1 MGKKLLKVLGIVL
14 LVIVVA
20 AGGFVVFLTATE
32 YKPAAVEYIDAPTLG
47 EPETPGDSV
56 RIVTWNVGYC
66 GLGAEEDFV
75 MDGGSG
81 DGRPGKETFYAY
93 YEGVLSELG
102 ALGADIYLLQ
112 EVDADSD
119 RSCNFNEVEHFS
131 EGRNAR
137 SSAYALNYSC
147 PFVPFPWPPMGKVT
161 SGILTTSDFA
171 VEGGTAE
178 RIALPCPFSWPL
190 RTANLKRCLLITR
203 YALPGTEAELVAV
216 NLHLEAYDDGEG
228 KEAQTAMLL
237 QILQEEYAKG
247 NYVIAGGDFNQSF
260 PDGTDRYPI
269 ASGADWTPGTL
280 GDLPAGW
287 RYAWDSAAPTCRLLN
302 QPYSAGSSGT
312 QFYVIDGFIL
322 SPNVEPVSVRTQD
335 AEFAVTDHNPVVLE
349 ARLVS

>member
-81 DGRPGKETFYAY
+81 DGRPEKETFYAY

-102 ALGADIYLLQ
+102 ALGADICLLQ

-119 RSCNFNEVEHFS
+119 RSYNFNEVEHFS

-161 SGILTTSDFA
+161 SGILTTARRSA
-171 VEGGTAE
+171 S
-178 RIALPCPFSWPL
+178 PCPAPSPGPCAR
-190 RTANLKRCLLITR
+190 RT
-203 YALPGTEAELVAV
+203 
-216 NLHLEAYDDGEG
+216 
-228 KEAQTAMLL
+228 
-237 QILQEEYAKG
+237 
-247 NYVIAGGDFNQSF
+247 S
-260 PDGTDRYPI
+260 
-269 ASGADWTPGTL
+269 
-280 GDLPAGW
+280 
-287 RYAWDSAAPTCRLLN
+287 SAAC
-302 QPYSAGSSGT
+302 S
-312 QFYVIDGFIL
+312 
-322 SPNVEPVSVRTQD
+322 
-335 AEFAVTDHNPVVLE
+335 
-349 ARLVS
+349 

>member
-20 AGGFVVFLTATE
+20 AGGFVVFLTAAE

-56 RIVTWNVGYC
+56 RIGTWNVGYC

-81 DGRPGKETFYAY
+81 DGRPEKETFYAY

-119 RSCNFNEVEHFS
+119 RSCNFNEVERFS

-203 YALPGTEAELVAV
+203 YALPGTDELARACAEALGQKA
-216 NLHLEAYDDGEG
+216 NAC
-228 KEAQTAMLL
+228 LL
-237 QILQEEYAKG
+237 Q
-247 NYVIAGGDFNQSF
+247 SH
-260 PDGTDRYPI
+260 
-269 ASGADWTPGTL
+269 GAVCVGKDMK
-280 GDLPAGW
+280 
-287 RYAWDSAAPTCRLLN
+287 SAFKTAR
-302 QPYSAGSSGT
+302 
-312 QFYVIDGFIL
+312 
-322 SPNVEPVSVRTQD
+322 
-335 AEFAVTDHNPVVLE
+335 VLE
-349 ARLVS
+349 MTAEIYYRIRSIGGQYIPISPENIAAMQDFVAHKYGQR

>member
-1 MGKKLLKVLGIVL
+1 MDEVSGIS
-14 LVIVVA
+14 A
-20 AGGFVVFLTATE
+20 ALR
-32 YKPAAVEYIDAPTLG
+32 AA
-47 EPETPGDSV
+47 
-56 RIVTWNVGYC
+56 
-66 GLGAEEDFV
+66 
-75 MDGGSG
+75 
-81 DGRPGKETFYAY
+81 
-93 YEGVLSELG
+93 
-102 ALGADIYLLQ
+102 
-112 EVDADSD
+112 
-119 RSCNFNEVEHFS
+119 
-131 EGRNAR
+131 
-137 SSAYALNYSC
+137 SSAYAINYSC
-147 PFVPFPWPPMGKVT
+147 PFVPFPWPPMGRVN
-161 SGILTTSDFA
+161 SGLMTLSDFA
-171 VEGGTAE
+171 VSGEAE
-178 RIALPCPFSWPL
+178 RIALPCPFSWPIS
-190 RTANLKRCLLITR
+190 TANLKRCLLVTR
-203 YALPGTEAELVAV
+203 YDMPDTGSQLVCV

-237 QILQEEYAKG
+237 QLLQDEYAKG